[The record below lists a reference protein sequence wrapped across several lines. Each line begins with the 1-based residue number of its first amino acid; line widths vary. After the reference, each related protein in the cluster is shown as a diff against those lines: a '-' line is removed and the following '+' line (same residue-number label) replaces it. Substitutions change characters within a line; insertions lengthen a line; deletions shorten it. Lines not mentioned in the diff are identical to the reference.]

1 MLKGLQ
7 HKVSASCGHLRVN
20 IIFSLETKPALKADG
35 VQFHHWVITSDD
47 KLCRHKPEIAHTLNV
62 VVQLVIPGRKTIF
75 WIVRE
80 NQLKTCR
87 TFY

>member
-62 VVQLVIPGRKTIF
+62 VVQLVIPSNKLSLMR
-75 WIVRE
+75 
-80 NQLKTCR
+80 LKCMSR
-87 TFY
+87 NGG